1 MNTEERRKKNESKI
15 TQIKCQTEQVK
26 IKRFVLNV
34 CNISIYRG
42 IVGILHVFP
51 CPFKCKYYNIKNL
64 WWWVPRDGRK
74 INGKHI
80 MRTRQIRKPT
90 KKHINTKN
98 LREFIWKTIKRA
110 NNIPR
115 SIRRIMVLAVVVV
128 VVLMIPKWQSSFEK
142 TRRCKI

>member
-1 MNTEERRKKNESKI
+1 MNTGERKKNESKI
-15 TQIKCQTEQVK
+15 TQIKYQTEQVK

-115 SIRRIMVLAVVVV
+115 SIRRIMTSWWWWWWFWWYRSGKVL
-128 VVLMIPKWQSSFEK
+128 LKK